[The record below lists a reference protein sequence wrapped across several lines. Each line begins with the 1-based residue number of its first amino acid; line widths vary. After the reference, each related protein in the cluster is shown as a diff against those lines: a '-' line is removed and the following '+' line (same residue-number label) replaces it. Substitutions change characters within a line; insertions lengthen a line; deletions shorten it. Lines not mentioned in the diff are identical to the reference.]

1 MAEQD
6 TNKRTGQP
14 ERVQKAL
21 ARMGFGSR
29 REIERL
35 IAEGKVRINGQQ
47 AKVGDHVVE
56 GDKVNIGNR
65 RAVITSDV
73 KRIRVLLYNKPEG
86 EICTQKDEEG
96 RKTVFD
102 SIGKLGHEQG
112 RWISVGRLDINSS
125 GLLLFTNYGDLANHL
140 MHPSSEIEREY
151 AVRVNGEVTKDII
164 RNLLKGVELEDGF
177 HKFDQIIDA
186 GGQGA
191 NHWYHVILKQGK
203 NREVR
208 RLWQSQDM
216 RVSRLTRVR
225 YGNIVLPRDLKAGK
239 KVELSLEQIKELF
252 AFVKLEW
259 PESRDEM
266 ARQRS
271 DKAKKLSIKNQMFG
285 APGQHRSQA
294 KDSKTSRPGRGHT
307 ANAARGR
314 TGRGGVEE
322 NNAPGST
329 DQGSTAKG
337 ITARENNSPYSKARG
352 SKVKGGSTNR
362 GWPAKKR

>member
-1 MAEQD
+1 MTQESAADKDIKQ
-6 TNKRTGQP
+6 
-14 ERVQKAL
+14 ERIQKAL
-21 ARMGFGSR
+21 ARMGYGSR

-35 IAEGKVRINGQQ
+35 IGEQKIRINGQL
-47 AKVGDHVVE
+47 AKIGDHVKA
-56 GDKVNIGNR
+56 GDKINIGNR

-96 RKTVFD
+96 RKTVFE
-102 SIGKLGHEQG
+102 SIGRLREG

-151 AVRVNGEVTKDII
+151 AVRVNGEVTSDII
-164 RNLLKGVELEDGF
+164 KNLLKGVELEDGLSR
-177 HKFDQIIDA
+177 FDQVIDA

-191 NHWYHVILKQGK
+191 NHWYHVILKEGK

-225 YGNIVLPRDLKAGK
+225 YGSLVLPRNLKVGK
-239 KVELSLEQIKELF
+239 KVELSLDEIKTLF
-252 AFVKLEW
+252 KNVKLKW

-266 ARQRS
+266 ASLRS
-271 DKAKKLSIKNQMFG
+271 HKAKNLSIKNQLFG
-285 APGQHRSQA
+285 GSSKSKAQS
-294 KDSKTSRPGRGHT
+294 KNSKTS
-307 ANAARGR
+307 ASR
-314 TGRGGVEE
+314 TGQSAKTGRSKTER
-322 NNAPGST
+322 SKT
-329 DQGSTAKG
+329 DL
-337 ITARENNSPYSKARG
+337 SKKTKSVQ
-352 SKVKGGSTNR
+352 SKVK
-362 GWPAKKR
+362 KRR

>member
-1 MAEQD
+1 MSQRVPPEGVKQ
-6 TNKRTGQP
+6 

-21 ARMGFGSR
+21 ARMGYGSR

-35 IAEGKVRINGQQ
+35 IGEEKIRINGQL
-47 AKVGDHVVE
+47 AKIGDHVVA
-56 GDKVNIGNR
+56 GDKVNIGHR

-96 RKTVFD
+96 RKTVFQ
-102 SIGKLGHEQG
+102 SIGRLQEG

-151 AVRVNGEVTKDII
+151 AVRVNGEVTPDII
-164 RNLLKGVELEDGF
+164 NNLLKGVELEEGLL
-177 HKFDQIIDA
+177 KFDQILDA

-191 NHWYHVILKQGK
+191 NHWYHVILKEGK

-225 YGNIVLPRDLKAGK
+225 YGNLVLPRDLKVGK
-239 KVELSLEQIKELF
+239 KRELSLDEIKALF
-252 AFVKLEW
+252 EDVNLKW
-259 PESRDEM
+259 PENRDEM

-271 DKAKKLSIKNQMFG
+271 DRAKNASIKNQRFG
-285 APGQHRSQA
+285 GASGGKAQA
-294 KDSKTSRPGRGHT
+294 KKSKTSVYRKGRKD
-307 ANAARGR
+307 RR
-314 TGRGGVEE
+314 T
-322 NNAPGST
+322 
-329 DQGSTAKG
+329 
-337 ITARENNSPYSKARG
+337 
-352 SKVKGGSTNR
+352 
-362 GWPAKKR
+362 

>member
-1 MAEQD
+1 MSQD
-6 TNKRTGQP
+6 SIADKDIKQ
-14 ERVQKAL
+14 ERIQKAL
-21 ARMGFGSR
+21 ARMGYGSR

-35 IAEGKVRINGQQ
+35 IGEQKIRINGQL
-47 AKVGDHVVE
+47 AKIGDHVKA
-56 GDKVNIGNR
+56 GDKINIGNR

-96 RKTVFD
+96 RKTVFE
-102 SIGKLGHEQG
+102 SIGRLNEG

-151 AVRVNGEVTKDII
+151 AVRVNGEVTSDII
-164 RNLLKGVELEDGF
+164 KNLLKGVELEDGLL
-177 HKFDQIIDA
+177 KFDQIIDA

-191 NHWYHVILKQGK
+191 NHWYHVVLKEGK

-225 YGNIVLPRDLKAGK
+225 YGNLVLPRSLKVGK
-239 KVELSLEQIKELF
+239 KVELSLDEIKTLF
-252 AFVKLEW
+252 ADVKLKW

-266 ARQRS
+266 ASLRS
-271 DKAKKLSIKNQMFG
+271 HKAKNLSIKNQLFG
-285 APGQHRSQA
+285 ETVKSKSKHKKTSASSTGQHNNTAR
-294 KDSKTSRPGRGHT
+294 SKTGLRKKTKSVQSKR
-307 ANAARGR
+307 
-314 TGRGGVEE
+314 
-322 NNAPGST
+322 
-329 DQGSTAKG
+329 STAK
-337 ITARENNSPYSKARG
+337 K
-352 SKVKGGSTNR
+352 
-362 GWPAKKR
+362 

>member
-1 MAEQD
+1 MSE
-6 TNKRTGQP
+6 

-21 ARMGFGSR
+21 ARMGYGSR

-35 IAEGKVRINGQQ
+35 IGEEKIRINGQL
-47 AKVGDHVVE
+47 AKIGDHVKA
-56 GDKVNIGNR
+56 GDKINIGNR

-86 EICTQKDEEG
+86 EICTQKDEAG

-102 SIGKLGHEQG
+102 SIGRLKEG

-164 RNLLKGVELEDGF
+164 DNLLKGVELEDGLS
-177 HKFDQIIDA
+177 KFQQIIDV

-191 NHWYHVILKQGK
+191 NHWYHVILKEGK

-225 YGNIVLPRDLKAGK
+225 YGNLVLPRDLKLGK
-239 KVELSLEQIKELF
+239 KVELSLDEIKTLF
-252 AFVKLEW
+252 ADIKLKW
-259 PESRDEM
+259 PEARDTFALE
-266 ARQRS
+266 QS
-271 DKAKKLSIKNQMFG
+271 KKAKNQSIK
-285 APGQHRSQA
+285 QHRFGGGGAGLRKKA
-294 KDSKTSRPGRGHT
+294 KSVQSKG
-307 ANAARGR
+307 
-314 TGRGGVEE
+314 
-322 NNAPGST
+322 
-329 DQGSTAKG
+329 
-337 ITARENNSPYSKARG
+337 
-352 SKVKGGSTNR
+352 
-362 GWPAKKR
+362 KKK